1 MKDRSNVIILC
12 ISLLLV
18 LLGFLFFEIRNIPDV
33 KWQEKFD
40 YEDKEPMGLFVFKE
54 LVTRY
59 FKGID
64 SEILKEYRDTAAN
77 NGLYFYGHNP
87 SSNLNIDSLLTIIDK
102 GNDVFIFSNLF
113 PYDLNDTIDKW
124 YTSEYQFS
132 DTVKFNFTND
142 SLAFDSTLIYQF
154 VDKEFSPISKDYQLL
169 SSLNSNYDYSDNKHL
184 VTANDSLILLV
195 KIPFENGN
203 LFFHVLPQLF
213 NNYSYRQSQMF
224 DYTEKMLS
232 YFDPEYVV
240 FLNRLTRLKHLPS
253 EHPLQFIMSSPPLKT
268 AYYLF
273 VLGLFLYA
281 VFGGKRKQKSIP
293 ITDKNENTSLEYI
306 ATVSQLFYQQDQHE
320 KLVAHMKSIFYHK
333 MEQKYFIKKDNP
345 EYLEILTKK
354 SKIPKSDLQY
364 ILDRFRNLDENYSFR
379 GDQLVS
385 LNKRLEQIYQFI
397 NKNQNTK
404 AHWLPRE

>member
-1 MKDRSNVIILC
+1 MKNKSNVIILC

-40 YEDKEPMGLFVFKE
+40 YEDKEPLGLFVFKE

-59 FKGID
+59 FEGVD
-64 SEILKEYRDTAAN
+64 SEVLKEYKDTTAN
-77 NGLYFYGHNP
+77 NGLYFYRHNP
-87 SSNLNIDSLLTIIDK
+87 YSNLDVDSLLGIIDK
-102 GNDVFIFSNLF
+102 GNDVFIFSDLI
-113 PYDLNDTIDKW
+113 PYDLNDTIDNY

-132 DTVKFNFTND
+132 GTVKFNFTND
-142 SLAFDSTLIYQF
+142 SLAFDSILIYQF
-154 VDKEFSPISKDYQLL
+154 LNKEFKPFSRNYQLM
-169 SSLNSNYDYSDNKHL
+169 SSNYDYSDNKHL
-184 VTANDSLILLV
+184 VSVNDSLLLLV
-195 KIPFENGN
+195 KIPFEKGN
-203 LFFHVLPQLF
+203 LYFHVLPQLF

-224 DYTEKMLS
+224 DYTEKILS
-232 YFDPEYVV
+232 LFDPEYVV
-240 FLNRLTRLKHLPS
+240 FLNRLTRIEHASS

-306 ATVSQLFYQQDQHE
+306 ETVSQLFYQQDQHE

-345 EYLEILTKK
+345 GYLEILTKK
-354 SKIPKSDLQY
+354 SKIPKADLQY
-364 ILDRFRNLDENYSFR
+364 ILDRFRNLDDNYSFR

-385 LNKRLEQIYQFI
+385 LNKRLEQIYAFI
-397 NKNQNTK
+397 NKGKNSK
-404 AHWLPRE
+404 AQWLSQK